1 MCAKCVHA
9 ISATIIIDPRIDCY
23 RRNSMYT
30 PLARGNVMFR
40 RWTKWKD
47 ENSFR
52 ASPTPFFFLHRFF
65 FSLLLCSPCSTLRES
80 FLGAENVSQL
90 DNTSS
95 LYHDGVTYYFRCT
108 GCLQRRKLS
117 SSFARRKSHQHRR
130 VLIASLRT
138 RSRSHR
144 LTELDKVSAFII

>member
-1 MCAKCVHA
+1 MCEVRPRYICDDYHRSKNRLLPKEFYVH
-9 ISATIIIDPRIDCY
+9 PPGKRQC
-23 RRNSMYT
+23 
-30 PLARGNVMFR
+30 NVSTMNQMK
-40 RWTKWKD
+40 RWKFIQ
-47 ENSFR
+47 SF
-52 ASPTPFFFLHRFF
+52 ANTFLLSSSFF